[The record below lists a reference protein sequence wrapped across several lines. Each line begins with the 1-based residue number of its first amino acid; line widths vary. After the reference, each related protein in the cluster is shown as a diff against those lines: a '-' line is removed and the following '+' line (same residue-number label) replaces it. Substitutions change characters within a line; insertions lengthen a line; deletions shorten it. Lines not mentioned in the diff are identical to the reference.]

1 MAVEQSDAV
10 KPAIT
15 VGQAFSQYLD
25 SLKPEQR
32 KKDESYVRRCVDY
45 FGEAFLVGDLDGAR
59 VESFADAAIKSSD
72 PAAPERVTAL
82 KGWFQFLKKKEFANA
97 NYGVNVRLKRQAGR
111 GSTMPSVSRRHEAPV
126 EVTADGLGTLQK
138 ESVELEQ
145 QRMELVRAIEHA
157 RQDGDLRENA
167 PYHAAR
173 EALAFN
179 ENKRRQVEDTL
190 RRAVVVD
197 NVADGQASVGSTV
210 HLTNMT
216 EDRPVTYTL
225 VSAREANFAEQKISV
240 ESPVGRQLLGRRTGD
255 EVSVAT
261 PRGDVVFRIDR
272 IA

>member
-1 MAVEQSDAV
+1 MT
-10 KPAIT
+10 I
-15 VGQAFSQYLD
+15 GQAFSQYLD

-45 FGEAFLVGDLDGAR
+45 FREDFLVADLDGAR
-59 VESFADAAIKSSD
+59 VESFAEAAIKPSD
-72 PAAPERVTAL
+72 PAAPERVAAL
-82 KGWFQFLKKKEFANA
+82 KGWFQFLKKKDFAKA

-126 EVTADGLGTLQK
+126 EVTAEGLEALK
-138 ESVELEQ
+138 LEKADLEQ
-145 QRMELVRAIEHA
+145 QRIELVRAIEHA

-179 ENKRRQVEDTL
+179 EDKRRQVDDTL

-197 NVADGQASVGSTV
+197 NVAAGQAAVGSTV
-210 HLTNMT
+210 HLTNLND
-216 EDRPVTYTL
+216 DRPVTYTL

-255 EVSVAT
+255 EVSVST